1 MRSQTVNI
9 DLGERALHDRARAGF
24 LWLLQPRRGRGDY
37 GKRTGA
43 RGQRAACARCHRR
56 RASRPSLLR
65 SSRPPAVYAD
75 CCTSRR
81 CRSAAT
87 ATAPPASAS
96 SGPALAASARAPPA
110 PPPAPPPASRR
121 RCPPRAPSCRRTD
134 GPARRR
140 LTAASVNATAAT
152 PLPAPQWTGRRG
164 QAAVPHIAAAQY
176 RARAR
181 ERRICAAAGGHVGA
195 RSARFFAHFW
205 QEWAVIVKKI
215 FACGALLAKLFFSW
229 KNSQR
234 GSRSVG
240 AARRG
245 VSCSWSTQ

>member
-1 MRSQTVNI
+1 VPYILPSPKIAPPPDMRSQVVNI

-81 CRSAAT
+81 RRSAAT

-96 SGPALAASARAPPA
+96 SGPALAASARASACATTRATTRLASSLPAARAVVPSHRRTGTTPPHR
-110 PPPAPPPASRR
+110 SLRQCRR
-121 RCPPRAPSCRRTD
+121 RDAPSR
-134 GPARRR
+134 
-140 LTAASVNATAAT
+140 
-152 PLPAPQWTGRRG
+152 
-164 QAAVPHIAAAQY
+164 AAVDRPPWASCRAAH
-176 RARAR
+176 RGRPIPCARA
-181 ERRICAAAGGHVGA
+181 
-195 RSARFFAHFW
+195 
-205 QEWAVIVKKI
+205 
-215 FACGALLAKLFFSW
+215 
-229 KNSQR
+229 
-234 GSRSVG
+234 
-240 AARRG
+240 
-245 VSCSWSTQ
+245 